1 MPREFYS
8 AVGWLR
14 RRNARAIVRDAAL
27 RLRLAKTT
35 LFRAA
40 WASFAIDQPQAR
52 HDFWSERRTAITLP
66 KL

>member
-8 AVGWLR
+8 TVGWLR
-14 RRNARAIVRDAAL
+14 RRAARAIVRDAAL

-40 WASFAIDQPQAR
+40 WASFAIDQPAGSAR
-52 HDFWSERRTAITLP
+52 FLVGATRRNNAA
-66 KL
+66 